1 MANTLPG
8 YPKRFVVGETSS
20 MYRDAIG
27 KFTDSNHL
35 YSLYMDSPEKYDRDI
50 IELFNQTKLYSNDF
64 LNLISAAEPFYLTT
78 HSDSFTYRIRK
89 GVEYPK
95 IIENLASSVAK
106 PGQYGT
112 TFQLVFDRKVFVH
125 GDRITAHR
133 IEQNALLYVTKDPES
148 YGKGWK
154 YTFTI
159 TGGDAD
165 VFVQAK
171 FLQALISNFEFQ
183 INFYF

>member
-64 LNLISAAEPFYLTT
+64 LNLNYRVSLLRFSLCT
-78 HSDSFTYRIRK
+78 HSDRRI
-89 GVEYPK
+89 GHY
-95 IIENLASSVAK
+95 
-106 PGQYGT
+106 
-112 TFQLVFDRKVFVH
+112 
-125 GDRITAHR
+125 
-133 IEQNALLYVTKDPES
+133 
-148 YGKGWK
+148 K
-154 YTFTI
+154 YTRHS
-159 TGGDAD
+159 D
-165 VFVQAK
+165 
-171 FLQALISNFEFQ
+171 
-183 INFYF
+183 